1 MVLVRLCSIC
11 AFFRDSSSF
20 WSRKSSYSETASCL
34 PCGSTLDA
42 LAGEGEWVAS
52 DPKEPVLPACLSALE
67 DADVSLSAEDAF
79 GL

>member
-1 MVLVRLCSIC
+1 MRLCNIC

-34 PCGSTLDA
+34 LCGSKLEA
-42 LAGEGEWVAS
+42 LAEEVEWIAS
-52 DPKEPVLPACLSALE
+52 DSKEPVLPVCLSVLE
-67 DADVSLSAEDAF
+67 DDDVSLSAEDDF